1 MAAMPM
7 MKAAPAEHAR
17 AAMNDNDVSARTFRT
32 AVHVSNNGWRFFRLA
47 GRFVLKMLVEHS
59 IRRAARDL
67 ARLDERTLK
76 DIGLTRSG
84 IEDAIRANRVQDL
97 APLGLEWD
105 MLNGHDPAA
114 GRSRGKR

>member
-1 MAAMPM
+1 MTAMPM
-7 MKAAPAEHAR
+7 MEAAPAHAR
-17 AAMNDNDVSARTFRT
+17 AAMNDNDVSARTFSA
-32 AVHVSNNGWRFFRLA
+32 AVRVSNSGWRFARSV
-47 GRFVLKMLVEHS
+47 GQFVLKMLIEHS

-84 IEDAIRANRVQDL
+84 IEDAIRTNRVQDL

-105 MLNGHDPAA
+105 MLNGYDPAT
-114 GRSRGKR
+114 GFRRRR